1 MHAVQSAAYIPLKA
15 LTVKRSNPGGGM
27 HGLGTRLTQMNI
39 DHYCK
44 QCQELRRGDNLPRSM
59 TFPPSRLWTPCCIMS
74 SIKHWTVVSTSSSS
88 TWYNIMRKT
97 EGLYLH
103 PWKKCV
109 WHSALPSTVPPH
121 FQTPSVIGRCLA
133 KQKKNPAVRCYIHCL
148 HHFACTHAFLREK
161 ICHRIIYCDIHL
173 YNLQ

>member
-74 SIKHWTVVSTSSSS
+74 SIKHWTVVSTSSS
-88 TWYNIMRKT
+88 TWYMRKT

-103 PWKKCV
+103 PWKTCG

-121 FQTPSVIGRCLA
+121 FQAPSVIGRCLA
-133 KQKKNPAVRCYIHCL
+133 KQKKTRCTMLYTL
-148 HHFACTHAFLREK
+148 FALFCMHACISTRKDLSQDHLLRYTL
-161 ICHRIIYCDIHL
+161 I
-173 YNLQ
+173 